1 MPGVKSDYGTKLAKE
16 WKVNAAHS
24 LYDKN
29 GKFYMPLDRFPGALF
44 DPNGYVLFNSED
56 EYKNCPDVKIGAGK
70 NTRVHVR
77 RSISNL
83 SGYKNVR

>member
-29 GKFYMPLDRFPGALF
+29 GEFTCLLNVSLERY
-44 DPNGYVLFNSED
+44 
-56 EYKNCPDVKIGAGK
+56 
-70 NTRVHVR
+70 
-77 RSISNL
+77 SI
-83 SGYKNVR
+83 